1 MVIGDNEWLE
11 QTQEASLDP
20 DLPICDPHHH
30 LWVHRPEPIAY
41 QQYLLPELLDDLTSG
56 HNVQSTVFIEVSA
69 E

>member
-41 QQYLLPELLDDLTSG
+41 QQYLLPELLDDLTW
-56 HNVQSTVFIEVSA
+56 A
-69 E
+69 